1 MHIMSTVQTRDYEK
15 SVSFTS
21 KLRSLEISIYSMYLC
36 DYFTPKMMVYFN
48 TIDWKRKILFVL
60 YFSNS
65 G

>member
-48 TIDWKRKILFVL
+48 TID
-60 YFSNS
+60 
-65 G
+65 